1 MHLDFQVKP
10 ENDRK
15 DTFGTS
21 HLSKISSAKKI
32 HINSSK
38 YLTIPGGV
46 YLENQIKAILHCR
59 ALVWQI
65 QFIRSELM
73 RKFAKISAVLAAMV
87 LALAFVGCKSDDD
100 SDDAKPIQAIVINGD
115 VVTLYDDG
123 TVIIKAS
130 DGTTSNGTYT
140 KADGKIVIKDSKG
153 NTTEAKSTSDGKVDT
168 SEPVTIKDKDGNE
181 TKTEVKETVI
191 ETNEG
196 NGTSSTKNI
205 LAGKTYYSIDF
216 EKKEYTSAEINKAKI
231 RVSMFAF
238 DSNGQKTKYTELVYD
253 FKDGKVENDNI
264 IESEEF
270 YYSVSDSTLT
280 VKANEGDGLIATIN
294 SDGSIKDNEGSVMK
308 EFKGNLYAIA
318 EAKADSKRLLAKAHI
333 VIVNGASCTYENR
346 IFKSN
351 ANPQEDSE
359 VVKGTVSGNTLTLGS
374 GDETLSGSLSDEK
387 IVFIFTDDEDPND
400 SLTLKRM

>member
-1 MHLDFQVKP
+1 
-10 ENDRK
+10 
-15 DTFGTS
+15 
-21 HLSKISSAKKI
+21 
-32 HINSSK
+32 
-38 YLTIPGGV
+38 
-46 YLENQIKAILHCR
+46 
-59 ALVWQI
+59 
-65 QFIRSELM
+65 M

-87 LALAFVGCKSDDD
+87 LALAFAGCKSDDD
-100 SDDAKPIQAIVINGD
+100 DDDDAKPIQAIVINGD

-153 NTTEAKSTSDGKVDT
+153 NTTEAKSTTDGKVDT
-168 SEPVTIKDKDGNE
+168 SEPVTIKDKNGKE
-181 TKTEVKETVI
+181 TKTEVKEKVT

-216 EKKEYTSAEINKAKI
+216 EKKEYTSELINKAKI
-231 RVSMFAF
+231 RVSMLAF
-238 DSNGQKTKYTELVYD
+238 DSNGQKVKFSGLKYN
-253 FKDGKVENDNI
+253 FKNGAVEENKDNI
-264 IESEEF
+264 IESDEF
-270 YYSVSDSTLT
+270 DYSVSGSTLT
-280 VKANEGDGLIATIN
+280 IKALGNDEDLIATIN

-308 EFKGNLYAIA
+308 EFKGNLYAFA
-318 EAKADSKRLLAKAHI
+318 EAEADEKRLLAKAHI

-359 VVKGTVSGNTLTLGS
+359 VVKGTVSGNTLTLGE
-374 GDETLSGSLSDEK
+374 GEETMTGSLSDES
-387 IVFIFTDDEDPND
+387 IIFIDPED
-400 SLTLKRM
+400 SSKQIFKRMKL

>member
-1 MHLDFQVKP
+1 M
-10 ENDRK
+10 
-15 DTFGTS
+15 
-21 HLSKISSAKKI
+21 
-32 HINSSK
+32 
-38 YLTIPGGV
+38 
-46 YLENQIKAILHCR
+46 ENQIKAILHCR
-59 ALVWQI
+59 SLVWQI

-87 LALAFVGCKSDDD
+87 LALAFASCKSDDD
-100 SDDAKPIQAIVINGD
+100 DDDDAKPIQAIVINGD

-181 TKTEVKETVI
+181 TKTEVKEKDT
-191 ETNEG
+191 ETNKG

-216 EKKEYTSAEINKAKI
+216 EKKEYTSKLINKAKI

-238 DSNGQKTKYTELVYD
+238 DSNGQKVKFSGLKYN
-253 FKDGKVENDNI
+253 FKNGVVEKNNDI
-264 IESEEF
+264 GSGEF
-270 YYSVSDSTLT
+270 NYSVSGSTLT
-280 VKANEGDGLIATIN
+280 IKELGNGEDLIATIN

-308 EFKGNLYAIA
+308 EFKGNLYAFA
-318 EAKADSKRLLAKAHI
+318 EAEANEKRLLAKAHI
-333 VIVNGASCTYENR
+333 VIVNGAVCTYENR

-351 ANPQEDSE
+351 ANPQEDAE
-359 VVKGTVSGNTLTLGS
+359 VVKGTVSGNTLTLGE
-374 GDETLSGSLSDEK
+374 GEETMTGSLSDES
-387 IVFIFTDDEDPND
+387 IIFIDSED
-400 SLTLKRM
+400 SSKQIFKRM

>member
-1 MHLDFQVKP
+1 
-10 ENDRK
+10 
-15 DTFGTS
+15 
-21 HLSKISSAKKI
+21 
-32 HINSSK
+32 
-38 YLTIPGGV
+38 
-46 YLENQIKAILHCR
+46 
-59 ALVWQI
+59 
-65 QFIRSELM
+65 M

-87 LALAFVGCKSDDD
+87 LALAFAGCKSDDD
-100 SDDAKPIQAIVINGD
+100 DDDDAKPIQAIVINGD

-181 TKTEVKETVI
+181 TKTEVKEKVT

-216 EKKEYTSAEINKAKI
+216 EKKEYTSKLINKAKI

-238 DSNGQKTKYTELVYD
+238 DSNGQKVKFSGLKYN
-253 FKDGKVENDNI
+253 FKNGVVEKNNDI
-264 IESEEF
+264 GSGEF
-270 YYSVSDSTLT
+270 NYSVSGSTLT
-280 VKANEGDGLIATIN
+280 IKELGKGEDLIATIN

-308 EFKGNLYAIA
+308 EFKGNLYAFA
-318 EAKADSKRLLAKAHI
+318 EAEANEKRLLAKAHI
-333 VIVNGASCTYENR
+333 AIVDGTVCTCESR
-346 IFKSN
+346 TFKSN

-359 VVKGTVSGNTLTLGS
+359 VVNGTVSGNTLTFIFEEDGETGTAS
-374 GDETLSGSLSDEK
+374 GKLSDKE
-387 IVFIFTDDEDPND
+387 IVIDTPDGG
-400 SLTLKRM
+400 LTLKRM